1 MPGEL
6 AEVEVLTQG
15 DDSIFWNVV
24 YINGI
29 EMRPR
34 FEVESIQQGNENCDP
49 LKRIAAEAF
58 RLGYRQGFAN
68 SQRVIREAIGV
79 K

>member
-1 MPGEL
+1 MPGES

-15 DDSIFWNVV
+15 DDTIFWNVV

-29 EMRPR
+29 EMRER
-34 FEVESIQQGNENCDP
+34 FDVDSIQQGNANCDS
-49 LKRIAAEAF
+49 LRKIAAEAF
-58 RLGYRQGFAN
+58 RAGYRQGFAN
-68 SQRVIREAIGV
+68 SQRVIRDAIGV

>member
-1 MPGEL
+1 MAGES

-15 DDSIFWNVV
+15 DDSTFWNVV

-34 FEVESIQQGNENCDP
+34 FSVDSINQGHENTDP
-49 LKRIAAEAF
+49 LKRIATEAF
-58 RLGYRQGFAN
+58 RLGYRQGFSN
-68 SQRVIREAIGV
+68 CQRVIREAIGV
-79 K
+79 R